1 MRAEFGLRPG
11 SASSIEI
18 SILAFPARRRRFRCG
33 RGPVARELKSAAR
46 ARRGCIG
53 PTLFDQRC
61 GGVVVTL
68 LTRAPFISVKH
79 TKA

>member
-1 MRAEFGLRPG
+1 MRAYFVELGLEDRDRDLG
-11 SASSIEI
+11 FSG
-18 SILAFPARRRRFRCG
+18 PAPALPAWNG
-33 RGPVARELKSAAR
+33 TPVAKELRSAAR

-53 PTLFDQRC
+53 PTLFEERC

-79 TKA
+79 RKA